1 MQKVEI
7 EEIDRVA
14 IQLSKIPGIGLK
26 SAKRYAIWLGEHTHE
41 TKELI
46 SYLERLA
53 QNIKSC
59 KKCFN
64 LTSYK
69 DGICGICKDLS
80 RDSSTI
86 CVVQSLEN
94 LVEIEQSGVYN
105 GIYFILG
112 GLISPLYNTD
122 EVLNRVEYLKKRVKE
137 EKMGEVILV
146 ISSTTEGELTI
157 HYIKEQLKD
166 TGVKISKVASGVPI
180 GADINYIDKR
190 TLAEALRSRVYI

>member
-64 LTSYK
+64 LTSSK

>member
-26 SAKRYAIWLGEHTHE
+26 SAKRYAVWLGEHTQE
-41 TKELI
+41 ARELI
-46 SYLERLA
+46 LKLESLT
-53 QNIKSC
+53 QNVKSC

-64 LTSYK
+64 LTTSK
-69 DGICGICKDLS
+69 DSVCSICKDLS
-80 RDSSTI
+80 RDRSTI

-105 GIYFILG
+105 GVYFILG

-122 EVLNRVEYLKKRVKE
+122 EVLNRVEYLKKRIKE
-137 EKMGEVILV
+137 EGAEEVILV

-166 TGVKISKVASGVPI
+166 TGVRVSRVASGVPV
-180 GADINYIDKR
+180 GADINYIDRK

>member
-26 SAKRYAIWLGEHTHE
+26 SAKRYAVWLGEHKQE
-41 TKELI
+41 AKELI
-46 SYLERLA
+46 SKLESLTE
-53 QNIKSC
+53 NVKSC

-64 LTSYK
+64 LTTSK
-69 DGICGICKDLS
+69 ESICSICKDLS
-80 RDSSTI
+80 RDHSTI

-105 GIYFILG
+105 GVYYILG
-112 GLISPLYNTD
+112 GLISALYSTD
-122 EVLNRVEYLKKRVKE
+122 EVLNRVEYLKKRVKKE
-137 EKMGEVILV
+137 NLKEVILV
-146 ISSTTEGELTI
+146 LSSTAEGELTI

-166 TGVKISKVASGVPI
+166 TGVRISRVASGVPI
-180 GADINYIDKR
+180 GTDINYIDKR
-190 TLAEALRSRVYI
+190 TLVEALRARVYI

>member
-1 MQKVEI
+1 MQKIEL

-14 IQLSKIPGIGLK
+14 IQLSKIPGIGFK
-26 SAKRYAIWLGEHTHE
+26 SAKRYAIWLGEHTKE

-46 SYLERLA
+46 SKLESLT
-53 QNIKSC
+53 QNVKSC

-64 LTSYK
+64 LTTSK
-69 DGICGICKDLS
+69 EGICGICKDLS
-80 RDSSTI
+80 RDRSTI
-86 CVVQSLEN
+86 CVVQTLEN

-105 GIYFILG
+105 GVYFILG

-137 EKMGEVILV
+137 ENVGEIILV

-157 HYIKEQLKD
+157 HYIKEQLKE
-166 TGVKISKVASGVPI
+166 TGTRISRVASGVPV

-190 TLAEALRSRVYI
+190 TLVEALRSRVYI